1 MKRHRETLEKNLTN
15 WPEACSIWKCCTEIG
30 SQETA
35 ESRCKRIHFEPWSIL
50 AAGGGENSRKL
61 QKPLF
66 IYLFIYLF
74 FAFNFIQFFSL
85 EATPPFLTWAPVLS
99 WSTSAVLVNA
109 MVLFIKHFRKTQ
121 RQIVGKRFKRWRFL
135 KMLVCWI
142 PKQLLQNICCRCIF
156 FQV

>member
-15 WPEACSIWKCCTEIG
+15 WPEACSIWKCCTD
-30 SQETA
+30 
-35 ESRCKRIHFEPWSIL
+35 W
-50 AAGGGENSRKL
+50 KL
-61 QKPLF
+61 GNRWKPLQEDPF
-66 IYLFIYLF
+66 WTLVNSSSRGWGEFEKVIETLIYLFIYLF

-121 RQIVGKRFKRWRFL
+121 RQIVGKWFKRWRFL